1 MNILVILKTA
11 LKAVMKNKMRS
22 FLTALGIIIGVSAVI
37 AMVSMGAGAK
47 ISVEKQ
53 VASLGRDVLMV
64 FPGSHDAAG
73 RHSGFGT
80 ITTLIADD
88 ADAIVKDASAVA
100 LASPTV
106 RSTAQVVY
114 GNMNWTTSVSGVSK
128 DYLEIRAWDLEK
140 GENFTTSDNK
150 GSTKVCIIGKDIVTN
165 LFDEVDPIGKII
177 RIKNFP
183 FKVIGVLTA
192 RGQSMGGQSQDDV
205 ILVPLTTAQKKL
217 LGITYVNGIM
227 LSAKSSDLME
237 TATTQIQEILR
248 QRHRIRAGKDDD
260 FTVRNSADIAAA
272 GSAITTALTFLLGG
286 IASVSLIVGGIG
298 IMNIMLVSVV
308 ERTREIGIRMAVG
321 ARSRDILSQFLI
333 EAIFLSVVGGLL
345 GILLGVLLSSLIASL
360 ANWSTYV
367 SFFSIIIAFLFS
379 AGIGVF
385 FGFYPALKASRL
397 DPIDALHYE

>member
-1 MNILVILKTA
+1 MNILIILKTA

-22 FLTALGIIIGVSAVI
+22 FLTALGIIIGVGAVI

-47 ISVEKQ
+47 QSVEKQ
-53 VASLGRDVLMV
+53 IASLGRDVLMV
-64 FPGSHDAAG
+64 FPGSHDSAG
-73 RHSGFGT
+73 RHTGFGT
-80 ITTLIADD
+80 ITTLVADD
-88 ADAIVKDASAVA
+88 AQAVLKDASAVA

-106 RSTAQVVY
+106 RTTAQVVY
-114 GNMNWTTSVSGVSK
+114 GNMNWTTSINGVTK

-140 GENFTTSDNK
+140 GENFTSSDDK

-165 LFDEVDPIGKII
+165 LFDETDPIGKII

-183 FKVIGVLTA
+183 FKVKGILVE
-192 RGQSMGGQSQDDV
+192 RGQSMGGMSQDDV

-217 LGITYVNGIM
+217 LGITYVNTI
-227 LSAKSSDLME
+227 LFSAKSSDLME
-237 TATTQIQEILR
+237 TATTQIEEILK
-248 QRHRIRAGKDDD
+248 QRHRIRPGKDND

-333 EAIFLSVVGGLL
+333 EAMFLSVVGGLL
-345 GILLGVLLSSLIASL
+345 GILLGVILSSLIASL

-367 SFFSIIIAFLFS
+367 SFFSIILAFLFS